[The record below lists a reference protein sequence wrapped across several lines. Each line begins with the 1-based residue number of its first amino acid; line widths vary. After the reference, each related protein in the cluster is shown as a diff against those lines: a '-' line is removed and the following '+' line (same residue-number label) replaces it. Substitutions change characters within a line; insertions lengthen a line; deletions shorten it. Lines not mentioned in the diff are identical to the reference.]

1 MLGECPQLVQSNA
14 HWVRHCVPFKSSG
27 ASSPSSVPRQQPHP
41 RWMELIDYQSEIGYY
56 SLIDCSLCRGEPE
69 SRLSSLRTPCVGRDE
84 GVGTVARQP
93 LYRVRF
99 RQGDLWGTTEAP
111 VVQDS
116 VDVEIYQHWLE
127 PAPVS
132 AAAAATLAGS
142 RANGSVPAEEHRP
155 AGPAAPTRHHRVRRS
170 VCIHPTL
177 ILTGL
182 SEPVELSVELSV
194 EPGHIG

>member
-1 MLGECPQLVQSNA
+1 VSSACSIQCSLGQTLRVVQVEWGFLA
-14 HWVRHCVPFKSSG
+14 VVRAAQAAAPAMDG
-27 ASSPSSVPRQQPHP
+27 I
-41 RWMELIDYQSEIGYY
+41 IDYQSG
-56 SLIDCSLCRGEPE
+56 IDYTLD
-69 SRLSSLRTPCVGRDE
+69 CVGRDQ

-111 VVQDS
+111 AEQDS

-132 AAAAATLAGS
+132 AAAATLAGS

-155 AGPAAPTRHHRVRRS
+155 AGPPAPTRHHRVRRS

-177 ILTGL
+177 I
-182 SEPVELSVELSV
+182 
-194 EPGHIG
+194 